1 MNIPK
6 KLKVGALTY
15 EVKVDDFPSLTADN
29 NGGMVL
35 YVPLQIYIRNDLA
48 QEFKERVFLH
58 EMFHTMF
65 NEMGVKEHNEELI
78 DGLAG
83 CLHAIIKNNPN
94 LFVENLK

>member
-1 MNIPK
+1 MNIPE

-83 CLHAIIKNNPN
+83 CLHAIIKNNN
-94 LFVENLK
+94 GIFGGNLK